1 MRRLELVGCLREKEM
16 KDGTIW
22 KAITN
27 IRIIRYIFQWL
38 EKEQPKAENKS
49 FQLNQ
54 KCPS

>member
-38 EKEQPKAENKS
+38 EKEQPKVENKS